1 MNKRMLMAL
10 LALAM
15 VTGMGSLA
23 HAQSFGFSIG
33 GGGYG
38 HHHHHH
44 CPPSY
49 YFGFASPP
57 PVYVYPRY
65 VAPPPVTYV
74 YPYAAAPAVAA
85 PAPVAAAPA
94 PSPAPQTAWK
104 TRTEPRGNT
113 LPVAQRQVTIIR
125 NPAKSG
131 GAVAFVVDEE
141 DEVALNEGQ
150 SHSLL
155 TSSNYTVEFDRG
167 GDYGISR
174 KTIGAGVHEFVVTE
188 RGWDLVNTK
197 DRVLTATKPS
207 IKSNTLPSTTK
218 R

>member
-1 MNKRMLMAL
+1 MHKQMKFVAL

-15 VTGMGSLA
+15 MATAGSLA
-23 HAQSFGFSIG
+23 SAQTFGFSIG
-33 GGGYG
+33 GGHGY
-38 HHHHHH
+38 HHHRH

-49 YFGFASPP
+49 YFGFSSPP

-74 YPYAAAPAVAA
+74 YPYAAAPAPVA

-94 PSPAPQTAWK
+94 PVNTWK
-104 TRTEPRGNT
+104 TRTEPRANT
-113 LPVAQRQVTIIR
+113 LPVSERQVAIIR

-131 GAVAFVVDEE
+131 GPVAFVVD
-141 DEVALNEGQ
+141 DEKEVTLDEGQ
-150 SHSLL
+150 SHALAANGGYL
-155 TSSNYTVEFDRG
+155 VEFDRG
-167 GDYGISR
+167 GDFGTAR
-174 KTIGAGVHEFVVTE
+174 KTLGPGVHEFVVTD
-188 RGWDLVNTK
+188 RGWDLVNPK

-207 IKSNTLPSTTK
+207 VRSNTLPV